1 MEIAIL
7 ILGIASLLVGW
18 FFSTELGY
26 KVYDYLLDLMD
37 IDENDYPDE

>member
-26 KVYDYLLDLMD
+26 KVYDYLLDLMC
-37 IDENDYPDE
+37 IDEDDYTNE